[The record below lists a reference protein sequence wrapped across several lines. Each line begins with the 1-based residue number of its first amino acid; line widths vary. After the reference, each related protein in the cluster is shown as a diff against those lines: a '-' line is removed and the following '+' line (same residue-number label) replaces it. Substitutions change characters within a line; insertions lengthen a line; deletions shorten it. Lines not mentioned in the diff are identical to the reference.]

1 MWRYSVSYKRGNK
14 MSKTYYTKEMFDA
27 FNNIECPGGFHIKI
41 EDRVS
46 FLKVTVDQEQ
56 YNNMTE
62 ESKPV
67 VYDYLNEVKKTLE
80 NLGATIFLVQEKWN
94 D

>member
-1 MWRYSVSYKRGNK
+1 MTNA
-14 MSKTYYTKEMFDA
+14 YYTKKMWDA
-27 FNNIECPGGFHIKI
+27 FNNIECPGGFHIKV
-41 EDRVS
+41 EDKLF
-46 FLKVTVDQEQ
+46 FLKVTVDEEQ

-67 VYDYLNEVKKTLE
+67 VYGYLNEVKKTLE
-80 NLGATIFLVQEKWN
+80 NLGAKIFLVQEKWY

>member
-1 MWRYSVSYKRGNK
+1 MNK
-14 MSKTYYTKEMFDA
+14 AYYTKEMLDA
-27 FNNIECPGGFHIKI
+27 FNNIECPSGFHIKI
-41 EDRVS
+41 EDRIS

>member
-1 MWRYSVSYKRGNK
+1 
-14 MSKTYYTKEMFDA
+14 MSKIYYTKEMFDA
-27 FNNIECPGGFHIKI
+27 FNNIECPGGFHIKV

-56 YNNMTE
+56 YDNMTE

-67 VYDYLNEVKKTLE
+67 VYNYLNEVKKTLE
-80 NLGATIFLVQEKWN
+80 GLGATIFLVKEKWN

>member
-1 MWRYSVSYKRGNK
+1 
-14 MSKTYYTKEMFDA
+14 MSKAYYTKKMWDA
-27 FNNIECPGGFHIKI
+27 FNNIECPGGFHIKV
-41 EDRVS
+41 EDNLF
-46 FLKVTVDQEQ
+46 FLKVIVDEEQ

-67 VYDYLNEVKKTLE
+67 VYGYLNEVKKTLE
-80 NLGATIFLVQEKWN
+80 DLGASVLLIQEKWH

>member
-1 MWRYSVSYKRGNK
+1 
-14 MSKTYYTKEMFDA
+14 MSKVYYTKEMWDA
-27 FNNIECPGGFHIKI
+27 FNNIECPNGFHIKV
-41 EDRVS
+41 ED
-46 FLKVTVDQEQ
+46 KVTIDKEQ

-67 VYDYLNEVKKTLE
+67 VYGYINEVKKTLE
-80 NLGATIFLVQEKWN
+80 DLGAVVFLVQEKWY

>member
-1 MWRYSVSYKRGNK
+1 
-14 MSKTYYTKEMFDA
+14 MSKVYYTKEMWDA
-27 FNNIECPGGFHIKI
+27 FNNIECPNGFHIKV
-41 EDRVS
+41 EDNVS
-46 FLKVTVDQEQ
+46 FLKVTIDKEQ

-67 VYDYLNEVKKTLE
+67 VYGYINEVKKTLE
-80 NLGATIFLVQEKWN
+80 DLGAVVFLVQEKWY